1 MIKIIECPRDAM
13 QGIKPF
19 IETRA
24 KAAYLNALLTV
35 GFDTLDFGSFVS
47 PKAIPQMRDT
57 EEVLALLD
65 LSHTKTRLLAIIAN
79 PRGAEQALAFQE
91 IDYLGYPFSLSET
104 FQLRNTNATIEE
116 SLQRVE
122 AIQDL
127 CVRHGKEL
135 VLYLSMGFGNPY
147 GDPWNVEIVQ
157 RWLAQLAGLGIR
169 IFQLSDTI
177 GVASPHSIRYLFKNL
192 TEAFPHLEIGAHFHT
207 LPTQWEEKMEAAYQS
222 GCQRF
227 DGAIRGYGGC
237 PMAKD
242 DLTGNM
248 PTEHIVAFFDRKG
261 EKTGI
266 DPTAFAAALQ
276 MSSTVFP

>member
-1 MIKIIECPRDAM
+1 M

-19 IETRA
+19 IETRV

-122 AIQDL
+122 AIQDSAS
-127 CVRHGKEL
+127 VTGKSWS
-135 VLYLSMGFGNPY
+135 YTC
-147 GDPWNVEIVQ
+147 PW
-157 RWLAQLAGLGIR
+157 GLETR
-169 IFQLSDTI
+169 
-177 GVASPHSIRYLFKNL
+177 
-192 TEAFPHLEIGAHFHT
+192 
-207 LPTQWEEKMEAAYQS
+207 
-222 GCQRF
+222 
-227 DGAIRGYGGC
+227 
-237 PMAKD
+237 
-242 DLTGNM
+242 
-248 PTEHIVAFFDRKG
+248 
-261 EKTGI
+261 
-266 DPTAFAAALQ
+266 TA
-276 MSSTVFP
+276 TPGT